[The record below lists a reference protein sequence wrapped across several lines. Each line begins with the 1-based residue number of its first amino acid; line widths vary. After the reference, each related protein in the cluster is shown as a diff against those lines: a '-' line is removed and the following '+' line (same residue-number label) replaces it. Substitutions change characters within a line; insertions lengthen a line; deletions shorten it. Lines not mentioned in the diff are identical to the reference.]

1 MHYNC
6 SHIQGDPLRI
16 GQILTNL
23 LSNAI
28 KFTEKGS
35 VTVRISHTARVFI
48 EPNEDGALENG
59 LDQSSTPG
67 DYPNL
72 YPDRYGHSLD
82 MDVDWDSYVAENSVY
97 GRVFCLCQRADAGS
111 KLKLDHGCQPCSY
124 FGSEAKSIN

>member
-1 MHYNC
+1 MHCNC

-35 VTVRISHTARVFI
+35 VTVRISHAARVFI
-48 EPNEDGALENG
+48 EPNEDGALENA
-59 LDQSSTPG
+59 LDRSSTPG
-67 DYPNL
+67 DYNNL

-82 MDVDWDSYVAENSVY
+82 MDVDWDSYVAENSVC
-97 GRVFCLCQRADAGS
+97 GRALLVPTRRSRF
-111 KLKLDHGCQPCSY
+111 
-124 FGSEAKSIN
+124 